1 MNASQ
6 IHLALNHVPLFF
18 SIIGGCVLIYGFI
31 RKNESIKILSLYF
44 MIAAALF
51 TIPVYLTGE
60 GTEEIVE
67 KLPGVSEGMIE
78 EHEEMAKIGLI
89 IIIFTGVSALG
100 ALLLKKKES
109 LLRPALIMLE
119 MNTPSKVLSQDLSR
133 TRAVAR
139 PIPIANERILFLVA
153 SSEATTRLSSLVSR
167 FQMEY
172 LASRTF
178 SRSSINRSFEAP
190 RSLGMDPCTARLAS
204 QICFQVAVACL

>member
-89 IIIFTGVSALG
+89 IRCFIV
-100 ALLLKKKES
+100 KKE
-109 LLRPALIMLE
+109 R
-119 MNTPSKVLSQDLSR
+119 V
-133 TRAVAR
+133 
-139 PIPIANERILFLVA
+139 IAKA
-153 SSEATTRLSSLVSR
+153 
-167 FQMEY
+167 
-172 LASRTF
+172 
-178 SRSSINRSFEAP
+178 SINALCCFIICKFWCN
-190 RSLGMDPCTARLAS
+190 GTNCTSRRADS
-204 QICFQVAVACL
+204 PF